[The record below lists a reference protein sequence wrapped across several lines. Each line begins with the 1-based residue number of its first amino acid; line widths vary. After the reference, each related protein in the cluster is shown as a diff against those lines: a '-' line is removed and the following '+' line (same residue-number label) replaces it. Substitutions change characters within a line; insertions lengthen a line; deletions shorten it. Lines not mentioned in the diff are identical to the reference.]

1 MREDK
6 ETENKI
12 EKEILDVETIKEMLR
27 HLHNDVENIRRDL
40 VMVMHKV
47 DGVAYL
53 HEVSRRSVEEAINNF
68 DINLD
73 ELYSPIDIKD
83 KKEWEDHLKSEV
95 SERHEKDRFEELK
108 GM

>member
-73 ELYSPIDIKD
+73 ELYSPIDA
-83 KKEWEDHLKSEV
+83 
-95 SERHEKDRFEELK
+95 KDREGWLKHLDGEKTEKEKFEEL
-108 GM
+108 

>member
-1 MREDK
+1 MSDK
-6 ETENKI
+6 EIEKI
-12 EKEILDVETIKEMLR
+12 EKEVLDVETIKEMLR
-27 HLHNDVENIRRDL
+27 HLHNDIENIRRDL

-73 ELYSPIDIKD
+73 ELYSPIDSKD
-83 KKEWEDHLKSEV
+83 KEKWIKHLKNEIG
-95 SERHEKDRFEELK
+95 ERQLRD
-108 GM
+108 M